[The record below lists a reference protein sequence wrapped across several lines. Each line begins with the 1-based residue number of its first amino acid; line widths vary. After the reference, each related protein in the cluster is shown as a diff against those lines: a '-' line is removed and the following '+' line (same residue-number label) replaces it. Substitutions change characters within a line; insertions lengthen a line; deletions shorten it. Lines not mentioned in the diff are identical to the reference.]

1 MRSLTALAAL
11 LALSTPAFA
20 AGQKDAEPDKPVTDK
35 SVSATDVATT
45 PVTDLGLKKQ
55 EIPPLLISAQAAP
68 YSTAGLAKCPALA
81 AAVGELDA
89 VLGDDIDLPQEE
101 GKTSAGQ
108 VAQAAVGAFIPF
120 RGLIREVSGAN
131 SNERKMRAAIQAGM
145 ARRAFLKGMGEA
157 RGCRY
162 PARSATQAVIA
173 AVTAERAKPGD
184 ADKNKTALAATPTPA
199 PASTTAAKAPTKMK
213 TIKRKGK
220 NGKVTYV
227 QVPVVQ
233 KTN

>member
-1 MRSLTALAAL
+1 MRNLTALAAL
-11 LALSTPAFA
+11 LALSTPALA
-20 AGQKDAEPDKPVTDK
+20 AGQKDGEPDKPVTDN

-55 EIPPLLISAQAAP
+55 DIPALLVSAQAAP
-68 YSTAGLAKCPALA
+68 YASAGLGRCSAIA

-101 GKTSAGQ
+101 EKTSAGQ

-145 ARRAFLKGMGEA
+145 ARRAFLKGLGEA

-162 PARSATQAVIA
+162 PARSATAAVIA
-173 AVTAERAKPGD
+173 AVGAERAKPGSAAKD
-184 ADKNKTALAATPTPA
+184 TSSLAAGTGADQPA
-199 PASTTAAKAPTKMK
+199 TANQASKKAKKSRT
-213 TIKRKGK
+213 RKS
-220 NGKVTYV
+220 KVTYV
-227 QVPVVQ
+227 EQPVVQ
-233 KTN
+233 KTE

>member
-45 PVTDLGLKKQ
+45 PVSDLGLKKQ
-55 EIPPLLISAQAAP
+55 DIPPLLVSAQAAP
-68 YSTAGLAKCPALA
+68 YSTAGLAKCPAIA

-89 VLGDDIDLPQEE
+89 VLGDDIDLPQED

-108 VAQAAVGAFIPF
+108 VAQAAVGSFIPF

-131 SNERKMRAAIQAGM
+131 SNERKMRAAIQAGV

-162 PARSATQAVIA
+162 PARSATPAVIA
-173 AVTAERAKPGD
+173 AVSAQRAKPGD
-184 ADKNKTALAATPTPA
+184 ADKNKTALAATPAPA
-199 PASTTAAKAPTKMK
+199 PATAKAPTRMK